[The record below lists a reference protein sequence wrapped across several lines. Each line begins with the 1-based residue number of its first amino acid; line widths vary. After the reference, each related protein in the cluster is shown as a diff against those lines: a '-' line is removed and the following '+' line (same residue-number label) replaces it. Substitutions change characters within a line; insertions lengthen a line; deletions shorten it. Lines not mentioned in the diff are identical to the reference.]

1 VGKSNNFVSIISMAT
16 QKDGP
21 AGITRI
27 SVKGFK
33 SLAREVSI
41 TVAPLTILAGANSSG
56 KSSVLQPLL
65 LLKQTLEANF
75 DPGALLLNGPNV
87 NFTSITQLLS
97 RIGSEQSDTL
107 EVGISCWNSGIK
119 SVFKRAPKE
128 GFEVVSTQY
137 DVSGHEAFIVQPEM
151 AVRDLYDFFRK
162 HRRSNE
168 ALSEILLEA
177 ILRSAFGEALELRAE
192 TVRCFLQ
199 PQLTIK
205 TKKEGHAGPAANVVF
220 PIFDT
225 AFSADFVRS
234 LKAIIHLPGLRGNPE
249 RTYPV
254 AGVGSNFPGSFQ
266 AYTASV
272 ITQWQRAGDTKTLDL
287 VGKELE
293 SMGLSWHVRAHP
305 IEDTQ
310 VEIKVSRLPHRSGSA
325 EDDVS
330 IADVGLGLS
339 QILPLIVA
347 LHAAVRGQLVYLEQ
361 PEIHLHPRAQ
371 SRFGKVLV
379 DAVRRGV
386 RVVLETH
393 SSLILL
399 SIQTAVA
406 EKEIDPS
413 DVCLHWFRRDAEG
426 VTNVHSAALDENGA
440 FGEWPED
447 FADTNLEAESRYLDA
462 AEQIKP
468 KVH

>member
-1 VGKSNNFVSIISMAT
+1 MPIGDAIYPFF
-16 QKDGP
+16 G
-21 AGITRI
+21 R
-27 SVKGFK
+27 
-33 SLAREVSI
+33 
-41 TVAPLTILAGANSSG
+41 
-56 KSSVLQPLL
+56 
-65 LLKQTLEANF
+65 TL
-75 DPGALLLNGPNV
+75 G
-87 NFTSITQLLS
+87 
-97 RIGSEQSDTL
+97 
-107 EVGISCWNSGIK
+107 
-119 SVFKRAPKE
+119 
-128 GFEVVSTQY
+128 
-137 DVSGHEAFIVQPEM
+137 
-151 AVRDLYDFFRK
+151 
-162 HRRSNE
+162 
-168 ALSEILLEA
+168 
-177 ILRSAFGEALELRAE
+177 
-192 TVRCFLQ
+192 
-199 PQLTIK
+199 
-205 TKKEGHAGPAANVVF
+205 
-220 PIFDT
+220 
-225 AFSADFVRS
+225 ADFVQL

-272 ITQWQRAGDTKTLDL
+272 IAHWQRTGDTNTLEL

-305 IEDTQ
+305 VEDTQ

-325 EDDVS
+325 DDDVS

-339 QILPLIVA
+339 QVLPLIVA
-347 LHAAVRGQLVYLEQ
+347 LHAAAPGQLVYLEQ

-379 DAVRRGV
+379 DAVKRGV

-406 EKEIDPS
+406 EKEIDPA

-426 VTNVHSAALDENGA
+426 ITNVHSAALDENGA

>member
-1 VGKSNNFVSIISMAT
+1 MAT
-16 QKDGP
+16 HKDRP
-21 AGITRI
+21 DGITRI

-33 SLAREVSI
+33 SLAREVSL

-75 DPGALLLNGPNV
+75 DPGALLLNGPNI
-87 NFTSITQLLS
+87 NYTSISQLLS
-97 RIGSEQSDTL
+97 RVGSEQCDTL
-107 EVGISCWNSGIK
+107 EIGITVGNNSIK
-119 SVFKRAPKE
+119 SVFKRAPKS
-128 GFEVVSTQY
+128 GLDVVSTQY
-137 DVSGHEAFIVQPEM
+137 DVRDHSPFIVRPEM
-151 AVRDLYDFFRK
+151 SGVDVGDFFLK
-162 HRRSNE
+162 IGKINKVVPELIS
-168 ALSEILLEA
+168 I
-177 ILRSAFGEALELRAE
+177 AFGNDFGRMELTAERA
-192 TVRCFLQ
+192 RCFLQ
-199 PQLTIK
+199 PQLTVK
-205 TKKEGHAGPAANVVF
+205 AKREGYAEFPSDIVY
-220 PIFDT
+220 PIFG
-225 AFSADFVRS
+225 SVLGADFVRS
-234 LKAIIHLPGLRGNPE
+234 LKALIHLPGLRGNPE

-272 ITQWQRAGDTKTLDL
+272 IAHWQRTGDNKTLEL

-305 IEDTQ
+305 VEDTQ

-347 LHAAVRGQLVYLEQ
+347 LHAAAPGQLVYLEQ

-379 DAVRRGV
+379 DAVKRGV

-393 SSLILL
+393 SSLVLL
-399 SIQTAVA
+399 AIQTAVA
-406 EKEIDPS
+406 EKEIDRS

-426 VTNVHSAALDENGA
+426 ITNVHSAALDENGA